1 MKINIILPFFP
12 RDPGGGSKIM
22 YEYANRLAEIGYNVM
37 VYSTL
42 TTPYLHYSPLNPFPV
57 RKLVSLLRDK
67 NFPKPTWFTFHDNIQ
82 FSFINRIC
90 NKTVRNANATI
101 TTWWALVEP
110 LSLLDNLKGKK
121 INIIQGYEIW
131 EGNKELVDQSFQF
144 KNVIN
149 IAISHYVY
157 NIVKKFDSE
166 TILIP
171 NAIDNNVFYFKN
183 SISQRPA
190 RSILMLYSAQKLK
203 ASDIGLKAILKL
215 KKKLP
220 DILVTF
226 YGVAPRDR
234 KIPLWINYLRTPSD
248 LTLLYNQNRI
258 FVSNSITE
266 GWGLPLHEAMQC
278 GCAVICTS
286 IDGHEQFIK
295 ANEHIMTY
303 EAGNDED
310 LYQKL
315 LFICCLEDKSLEL
328 ISEGNLHQVKQFSW
342 EESINQLDS
351 LLKN

>member
-1 MKINIILPFFP
+1 MKINFILPFFP
-12 RDPGGGSKIM
+12 RVPSGGPKIM
-22 YEYANRLAEIGYNVM
+22 YEYANRLADKGYNVQ
-37 VYSTL
+37 VYSCL
-42 TTPYLHYSPLNPFPV
+42 TTPHMGYSKIKPFAV
-57 RKLVSLLRDK
+57 RKLISFIKDR
-67 NFPKPTWFTFHDNIQ
+67 NHPKPKWFNFNDKVKFN
-82 FSFINRIC
+82 FINSISNGEVRDADA
-90 NKTVRNANATI
+90 TVV
-101 TTWWALVEP
+101 TWWALVEP
-110 LSLLDNLKGKK
+110 LSKLDSSKGKK

-203 ASDIGLKAILKL
+203 ASEIGLKAILKL

-278 GCAVICTS
+278 GCAVICTQ
-286 IDGHEQFIK
+286 IEGHKQFIQG
-295 ANEHIMTY
+295 NEHMVTY
-303 EAGNDED
+303 EPGNIED
-310 LYQKL
+310 LFQKL
-315 LFICCLEDKSLEL
+315 LVLCQEDDTTFEK
-328 ISEGNLHQVKQFSW
+328 ISEANRNQVKHYSW
-342 EESINQLDS
+342 EEAVHQLIS
-351 LLKN
+351 LFG